1 MFGSGKSGPLI
12 AGTVF
17 NNNDGSGAYFAYV
30 SGGYIPTDASGKFE
44 YNGDLLTTS
53 INGDT
58 PYENCFAN
66 SIVYNSAQTITD

>member
-1 MFGSGKSGPLI
+1 MFRSGNSGSLI

-17 NNNDGSGAYFAYV
+17 NNRSRIYFAYV
-30 SGGYIPTDASGKFE
+30 SGGYIPADSSGKFE

-58 PYENCFAN
+58 PYKNCFKLK
-66 SIVYNSAQTITD
+66 SQDSAQTITD